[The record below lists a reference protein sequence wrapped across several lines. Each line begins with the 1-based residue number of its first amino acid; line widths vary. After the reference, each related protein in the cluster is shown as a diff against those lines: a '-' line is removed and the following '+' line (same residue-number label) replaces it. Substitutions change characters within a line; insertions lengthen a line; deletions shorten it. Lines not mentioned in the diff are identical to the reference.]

1 MWGDE
6 GIREKQ
12 LASSSQACL
21 FIGSQKT
28 VTIEM
33 KMRHNRVVDEKLSLI
48 GFIMLIN
55 IAVVN
60 FDMIMKMKLPRQHS
74 LLVFMLILSE
84 E

>member
-1 MWGDE
+1 
-6 GIREKQ
+6 
-12 LASSSQACL
+12 
-21 FIGSQKT
+21 
-28 VTIEM
+28 
-33 KMRHNRVVDEKLSLI
+33 MRHNRVVDEKLSLI